1 MPVEHIADE
10 DLDVDAVRPI
20 ARPPFVDGRLRPWIQ
35 WFGLGRL
42 LGAVVAV
49 VVVVA
54 AGWWL
59 LRSPDRPTEAAL
71 PVATS
76 APPSAT
82 SSAVALATTSVAPGP
97 ILVHVA
103 GAVAVPGV
111 YELVPGARVE
121 AAIQAAGGTVAGAD
135 PAALNLAA
143 VVADGERVY
152 VPVAGE
158 TPPPVAA
165 SDATGS
171 TSAPGPIDLN
181 RADAE
186 QLDGLPGVG
195 PATAQA
201 IVDHRTRHGPFA
213 SVDDLEAVRGIG
225 PAKLEA
231 MRGLVTV

>member
-42 LGAVVAV
+42 VGAVVAV

-59 LRSPDRPTEAAL
+59 LRSPDQPTEAAL
-71 PVATS
+71 PIATS
-76 APPSAT
+76 AP
-82 SSAVALATTSVAPGP
+82 SSSTAAAVVPTATSVAAGP
-97 ILVHVA
+97 IVVHVA

-111 YELVPGARVE
+111 YELGPGARVE
-121 AAIQAAGGTVAGAD
+121 AAIQAAGGTAAGAD

-152 VPVAGE
+152 VPVVGE
-158 TPPPVAA
+158 TPPPIAA
-165 SDATGS
+165 GAPPGS
-171 TSAPGPIDLN
+171 TAAPGPIDLN
-181 RADAE
+181 RADAG

-195 PATAQA
+195 PATARA
-201 IVDHRTRHGPFA
+201 IVDHRDRNGPFA

-231 MRGLVTV
+231 IRGLVTV